1 VGAPAIAGWCPHRIA
16 GCPDAV
22 DITVEEAVILPLE
35 LPSDMVHLW
44 YMSVTDTRIL
54 LDNHLS
60 VLDEEEKYRAN
71 RFHFDRDRI
80 RFILARGSLRHLL
93 ARYTGFDPALIRFK
107 QNPYGKP
114 FLQHPHSPVQFT
126 VTHSGGCIVH
136 AIACGTQVGVDV
148 ELVRDSTGLASV
160 ASYFAAGEQAWLR
173 TVDPQERDVRFF
185 TLWVCKEAYIKALG
199 RGLSKSLDSFE
210 ISLETRKGRKEGM
223 EGIEP
228 VILSDSENCAASASW
243 RLVLFKPGEDMLGCL
258 AINSAT
264 KIVELREYGA
274 EQIMYSLS

>member
-1 VGAPAIAGWCPHRIA
+1 M
-16 GCPDAV
+16 
-22 DITVEEAVILPLE
+22 TLPLE
-35 LPSDMVHLW
+35 LPSETVHLW

-71 RFHFDRDRI
+71 RFHFERDRT
-80 RFILARGSLRHLL
+80 RFILARGSLRSLL
-93 ARYTGFDPALIRFK
+93 ARYTGSDPALIRFK
-107 QNPYGKP
+107 QNRYGKP
-114 FLQHPHSPVQFT
+114 FLQHPHSPVQFNI
-126 VTHSGGCIVH
+126 THSAGCIVH
-136 AIACGTQVGVDV
+136 AIAHGTEVGVDV
-148 ELVRDSTGLASV
+148 EFVRNSAGLASV

-173 TVDPQERDVRFF
+173 AADPREQDVRFF

-210 ISLETRKGRKEGM
+210 ISLGTRKGRKEGM

-228 VILSDSENCAASASW
+228 WILSDSENGAAPASW
-243 RLVLFKPGEDMLGCL
+243 RLVLFKPAEDMLGCL

-264 KIVELREYGA
+264 QIVELREYGT
-274 EQIMYSLS
+274 EQIMHSLL

>member
-1 VGAPAIAGWCPHRIA
+1 MGAPAIAGGRPNRIA

-22 DITVEEAVILPLE
+22 DITVEEAVTLPLE
-35 LPSDMVHLW
+35 LPSQTVHLW
-44 YMSVTDTRIL
+44 YVSATDTRIL

-71 RFHFDRDRI
+71 RFRFDRDRT

-93 ARYTGFDPALIRFK
+93 ARYTGSDPALVRFK
-107 QNPYGKP
+107 QNRYGKP
-114 FLQHPHSPVQFT
+114 FLQHPHSPVQFS
-126 VTHSGGCIVH
+126 VTHSENCIVH

-148 ELVRDSTGLASV
+148 ELVRDSAGLASV
-160 ASYFAAGEQAWLR
+160 ASYFAAGEQAWLHAA
-173 TVDPQERDVRFF
+173 DPREYDVRFF

-210 ISLETRKGRKEGM
+210 ISLGTRKGRKEGM

-228 VILSDSENCAASASW
+228 RILSDSENHVASAAW
-243 RLVLFKPGEDMLGCL
+243 RLMLFKPSEDMLGCL

-274 EQIMYSLS
+274 EQITHSLS